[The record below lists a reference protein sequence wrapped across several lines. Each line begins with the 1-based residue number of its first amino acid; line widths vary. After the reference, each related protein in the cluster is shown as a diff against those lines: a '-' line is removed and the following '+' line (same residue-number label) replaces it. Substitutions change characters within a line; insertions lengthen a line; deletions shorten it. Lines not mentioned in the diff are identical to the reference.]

1 MTFARECLH
10 VHNEE
15 IKRERLFFVSPLG
28 VYLCSWLLVLVLY
41 SLRLSELQSYG
52 MAEIAAAAL
61 IFIVPFCVFYLV
73 GLAFFGAVRELFVK
87 TASGSSP
94 SGQVQAGLWASRVNL
109 MCAVFFVLVLL
120 ETIVAGY
127 IPLLSM
133 MGGRQISHFSFG
145 ISSIHGLVLALGS
158 LLATASFYC
167 YLRGA
172 GKRYLWLSLAC
183 LGVFALLVTRKMIV
197 VSVLQMLFVWI
208 LARGVPSLGR
218 IALML
223 AAGIIVICVF
233 GWIGDVRTGRELFL
247 SLSNP
252 AFHYP
257 DWMPSGFMWVYM
269 YLVTPILNFTNATHV
284 IGQFSND
291 ASFTCSLW
299 PRVVRGAMGC
309 IEVEDAFALPYQ
321 VSGAFNVATG
331 YINIFMSLA
340 APGVAA
346 FSALHGL
353 IAAWILA
360 FRSSRIT
367 KVVVYSVV
375 MQITLL
381 MVFGNGFLNLNVL
394 AQIPLTW
401 IIFARPRTKL
411 RFSLK

>member
-1 MTFARECLH
+1 M
-10 VHNEE
+10 HNAE
-15 IKRERLFFVSPLG
+15 IKQERLFFVSPLG
-28 VYLCSWLLVLVLY
+28 VYLCSWLIVLALY
-41 SLRLSELQSYG
+41 SLRLSELQRYG
-52 MAEIAAAAL
+52 IGEITTAAL
-61 IFIVPFCVFYLV
+61 IFIVPFCVFYLI
-73 GLAFFGAVRELFVK
+73 GLAFFHALRELFGK
-87 TASGSSP
+87 SASGSLLSTEA
-94 SGQVQAGLWASRVNL
+94 QADLWASRVNW
-109 MCAVFFVLVLL
+109 MCSVFFILVLL

-133 MGGRQISHFSFG
+133 IGGAQISHFSFG

-172 GKRYLWLSLAC
+172 GKRYLWLSMAC

-197 VSVLQMLFVWI
+197 VSVLQMLFIWI
-208 LARGVPSLGR
+208 LARGMPSPGR
-218 IALML
+218 IVLML
-223 AAGIIVICVF
+223 AAGIVVICVF

-257 DWMPSGFMWVYM
+257 EWMPSGFMWVYM

-284 IGQFSND
+284 IGQFTND

-331 YINIFMSLA
+331 YINIFMSLS

-346 FSALHGL
+346 FSALHGV

-360 FRSSRIT
+360 FKGSRIT
-367 KVVVYSVV
+367 KVVVYSVM

-401 IIFARPRTKL
+401 IVFAKPRTKL
-411 RFSLK
+411 RFS

>member
-1 MTFARECLH
+1 
-10 VHNEE
+10 VHKTES
-15 IKRERLFFVSPLG
+15 KQERLFFVSPLI

-52 MAEIAAAAL
+52 MAEIAIAAM
-61 IFIVPFCVFYLV
+61 IFIVPFCIFYLV
-73 GLAFFGAVRELFVK
+73 GLAFFRAVRELFGK
-87 TASGSSP
+87 STSGP
-94 SGQVQAGLWASRVNL
+94 SLSTHGQVGLWASRVNG
-109 MCAVFFVLVLL
+109 MCAVFFMLVVL

-133 MGGRQISHFSFG
+133 IGGAQISHFSFG

-158 LLATASFYC
+158 LLASASFYC

-208 LARGVPSLGR
+208 LARGMPSPGR

-223 AAGIIVICVF
+223 VAAIIVICVF

-252 AFHYP
+252 SFHYP

-284 IGQFSND
+284 IGQFTND

-309 IEVEDAFALPYQ
+309 IEVEDAFAFPYQ

-331 YINIFMSLA
+331 YINIFMSLSS
-340 APGVAA
+340 PGVAA
-346 FSALHGL
+346 FSALHGV
-353 IAAWILA
+353 IAAWIMA
-360 FRSSRIT
+360 FKGARIS

-401 IIFARPRTKL
+401 IVFAKPRTKL
-411 RFSLK
+411 KFL